1 MCKSQLVARLIA
13 VLSLLLM
20 GCADGAM
27 RHDGTVVA
35 EVGDAKLTSAMV
47 PAEVFA
53 YGGQDSLTLLRAYA
67 ERWATQQAVYQQA
80 VRRFAGS
87 RADIESR
94 VEDYRQTLTIADYER
109 QLVFTQ
115 LDTLVTQEAIEAF
128 YRANADHFILHQPL
142 VRCFSLAV
150 PESNVLLKEL
160 RAVYT
165 LRGEEALARMEPLM
179 FKAGVM
185 PATSP
190 KVWIPAAL
198 LGRTLGVEIAEGALS
213 QRPARLDFTRDS
225 VVYLVAF
232 HEWMD
237 AGAVAPVDY
246 VREDIKAMLL
256 NQRRKRLVD
265 SLERSI
271 ADMGRAEGRV
281 KIFVE

>member
-1 MCKSQLVARLIA
+1 MCKNQLLARLIA
-13 VLSLLLM
+13 VLSLLLT

-67 ERWATQQAVYQQA
+67 ERWATQQAV
-80 VRRFAGS
+80 RRFAGY

-271 ADMGRAEGRV
+271 VDMGRAEGRV

>member
-1 MCKSQLVARLIA
+1 M
-13 VLSLLLM
+13 
-20 GCADGAM
+20 
-27 RHDGTVVA
+27 
-35 EVGDAKLTSAMV
+35 
-47 PAEVFA
+47 
-53 YGGQDSLTLLRAYA
+53 
-67 ERWATQQAVYQQA
+67 
-80 VRRFAGS
+80 
-87 RADIESR
+87 
-94 VEDYRQTLTIADYER
+94 
-109 QLVFTQ
+109 
-115 LDTLVTQEAIEAF
+115 
-128 YRANADHFILHQPL
+128 
-142 VRCFSLAV
+142 RCFSLAV

-271 ADMGRAEGRV
+271 VDMGRAEGRV